1 MVNSLVMFFSKT
13 LGRGLLIN
21 LTATSS
27 PDGLCLK
34 DQVSPVPPLPVK
46 GEERRR
52 ESVRESLSGER
63 SEIVV
68 G

>member
-13 LGRGLLIN
+13 LGRGLLMN

-34 DQVSPVPPLPVK
+34 HHVSPVPPLPV
-46 GEERRR
+46 GE
-52 ESVRESLSGER
+52 
-63 SEIVV
+63 
-68 G
+68 

>member
-46 GEERRR
+46 R
-52 ESVRESLSGER
+52 EGDSVRESRSGER